1 MKKTVT
7 CQNKMNKIVS
17 STKILLMCGIS
28 FSLHRA
34 IIFSVEPSSSSLSHY
49 LLHCVIFPSIYLLY
63 AIFPLLK
70 GCLSLKKKKIWKQV
84 SWACASGIIKST

>member
-1 MKKTVT
+1 
-7 CQNKMNKIVS
+7 MNKIVS

-70 GCLSLKKKKIWKQV
+70 GCLSLKKKKIWKQCL
-84 SWACASGIIKST
+84 SLLKASLISSLALF